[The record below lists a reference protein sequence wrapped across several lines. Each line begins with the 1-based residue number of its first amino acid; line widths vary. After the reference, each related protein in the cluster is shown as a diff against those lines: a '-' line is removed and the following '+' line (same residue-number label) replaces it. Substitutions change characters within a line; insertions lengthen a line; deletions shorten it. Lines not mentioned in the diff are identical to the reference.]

1 MRSLLTLLPAVAV
14 LLAWLPVLS
23 GGAVWDDH
31 TLLLPSVLDAAWG
44 PLPFNPDYFRPL
56 GIWTLRLGA
65 GAADPLHAQHLINL
79 LLHALNT
86 LLVAALIRQRT
97 GRDWEPLVLSLLYGL
112 HPALV
117 EGVAFIS
124 SRFDLLMTAGLLLG
138 LTLERRL
145 SGPWRPLCVG
155 GAFLLAALSKEHA
168 AAFPVVLLLWR
179 RAEHASFAAVIREHR
194 ATWIALMLAGLLYL
208 GLRHHALGGLLSA
221 DRVMIDPGEP
231 LSHLL
236 LIGRSLAG
244 YLGLTLLP
252 MGRLSPIH
260 FTALPVAPD
269 ATSVGTLLGVAVL
282 LVGLTRLGPTGWR
295 LLAGIAALLPV
306 LHILPL
312 DLTGGSTIAERFL
325 VFPAA
330 LLVVGLAV
338 GMAPRLDWGR
348 RPALVVGVV
357 LWGAAALVCV
367 RQTLPHWR
375 SEQTL
380 WQWGL
385 TAAPRS
391 PLPRINL
398 ARLLTDSGDPR
409 AGLALAE
416 EAIALDEQAALAWNN
431 RGQALFHLGQLPEA
445 AESFAR
451 AATLEPQTAMFH
463 ANLGGTLLELGE
475 LEAARAVLVEQ
486 ALFWDADNVEAR
498 INLTGVYIRSGRPDL
513 ARPVIDS
520 LEGTLP
526 AERIA
531 AMRADTRHSAAW
543 LALGDHLRGQGD
555 LPGALAALDEAAQL
569 GAAPIDLAVS
579 RSSVLIEAGQLSEA
593 VRMLGEMLPGRDAR
607 VPFNLGVIAQRAGQP
622 AEAARWFTEAAA
634 RDPAWPLPRQ
644 RLAELTAPPED
655 STPR

>member
-295 LLAGIAALLPV
+295 LLAGSPRCCRCCTSCRWTSPAARPSPSASWSSPPPCSSSGSPSGW
-306 LHILPL
+306 HPGW
-312 DLTGGSTIAERFL
+312 TGGA
-325 VFPAA
+325 
-330 LLVVGLAV
+330 
-338 GMAPRLDWGR
+338 GR
-348 RPALVVGVV
+348 RWWSAWCCGGRRRWSACGRPCRT
-357 LWGAAALVCV
+357 GAASRPC
-367 RQTLPHWR
+367 
-375 SEQTL
+375 
-380 WQWGL
+380 G
-385 TAAPRS
+385 
-391 PLPRINL
+391 
-398 ARLLTDSGDPR
+398 SG
-409 AGLALAE
+409 A
-416 EAIALDEQAALAWNN
+416 
-431 RGQALFHLGQLPEA
+431 
-445 AESFAR
+445 
-451 AATLEPQTAMFH
+451 
-463 ANLGGTLLELGE
+463 
-475 LEAARAVLVEQ
+475 
-486 ALFWDADNVEAR
+486 
-498 INLTGVYIRSGRPDL
+498 
-513 ARPVIDS
+513 
-520 LEGTLP
+520 
-526 AERIA
+526 
-531 AMRADTRHSAAW
+531 
-543 LALGDHLRGQGD
+543 
-555 LPGALAALDEAAQL
+555 
-569 GAAPIDLAVS
+569 
-579 RSSVLIEAGQLSEA
+579 
-593 VRMLGEMLPGRDAR
+593 
-607 VPFNLGVIAQRAGQP
+607 
-622 AEAARWFTEAAA
+622 
-634 RDPAWPLPRQ
+634 
-644 RLAELTAPPED
+644 
-655 STPR
+655 